1 MALSIQTG
9 KLLLDYLD
17 LLQLR
22 VPSPFKLARYKPIAS
37 INCVVLFEG
46 LSCLIHQLLQLA
58 GQGGTLSGVVGAQC
72 SECRQLASSPKGA
85 ITFSSS
91 CPIRRSTELPPKPMQ
106 YCPPSSKSPLQR

>member
-22 VPSPFKLARYKPIAS
+22 VPSPFKLGRYKPIAGV
-37 INCVVLFEG
+37 NCVVLFEG

-58 GQGGTLSGVVGAQC
+58 GQGGTLSGVVGAQFFEC
-72 SECRQLASSPKGA
+72 SQTGFYPQ
-85 ITFSSS
+85 
-91 CPIRRSTELPPKPMQ
+91 RRDHI
-106 YCPPSSKSPLQR
+106 

>member
-9 KLLLDYLD
+9 KPLLDYLH

-22 VPSPFKLARYKPIAS
+22 VPSPFKFARYKPIAS

-58 GQGGTLSGVVGAQC
+58 GQGGTLSGFIGAQFF
-72 SECRQLASSPKGA
+72 ECLQTGFYPQ
-85 ITFSSS
+85 
-91 CPIRRSTELPPKPMQ
+91 RRDHL
-106 YCPPSSKSPLQR
+106 